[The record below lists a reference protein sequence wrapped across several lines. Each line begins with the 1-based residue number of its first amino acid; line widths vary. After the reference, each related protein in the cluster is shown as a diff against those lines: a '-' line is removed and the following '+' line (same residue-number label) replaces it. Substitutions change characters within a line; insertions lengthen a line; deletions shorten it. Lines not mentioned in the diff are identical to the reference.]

1 MHTLA
6 ACRQKMACTVPGF
19 CWFLQELFKRFVD
32 CLEIDP
38 LLRKKS
44 FWILCPALCLH
55 FESRPNN
62 LSRTA
67 SILIASSSKPLCN
80 AFLSTKSM
88 MCAGSWLLCGY
99 AIVVVFLILSY
110 HTVLTIS
117 IFWKKTWQVSAAMQ
131 IMTKKFVCCPALHH
145 SFFAP
150 CFFDTF

>member
-1 MHTLA
+1 
-6 ACRQKMACTVPGF
+6 MACTVPGF
-19 CWFLQELFKRFVD
+19 CWFLQELFKSFVD

-44 FWILCPALCLH
+44 SWVLCPALCLH

-62 LSRTA
+62 LSRRLHQFW
-67 SILIASSSKPLCN
+67 SLRV
-80 AFLSTKSM
+80 LSHFVTHSYRQDRWCVLVLDCCVDM
-88 MCAGSWLLCGY
+88 QLL
-99 AIVVVFLILSY
+99 VVFLILSY

-117 IFWKKTWQVSAAMQ
+117 IFWKKAWQVSAAMQ
-131 IMTKKFVCCPALHH
+131 IMTKKLVCCPALHH